1 MLWLRTPR
9 NLYLLPLFRVLA
21 RRGQEE
27 TGAISEIDE
36 HRRTEI
42 RGTAF
47 RMTAYYNENDED
59 KAAWL
64 RELIRKGIVAPGEVD
79 TRSISAVWPEDL
91 AGFSQH
97 HFFAG
102 IGVWSYALRLAGWPD
117 DRPVWTG
124 SCPCPSFSAAGKGGG
139 FDDPRHL
146 WPDWARLI
154 RKCRPA
160 TIFGEQADD
169 AIGYGWLDLV
179 QTDLE
184 REDYAVGKAVL
195 GACSVGAPHIRQRLY
210 FVAHAQRSETL
221 ARLGEIQS
229 RTRTH
234 NANGFRDGGIDERMA
249 HTDSERCRETGICAR
264 ESRPSRSG
272 ADCELADSDRR
283 GQSVRGE
290 PSAQHDGELRSES
303 VCRMGNADSAAS
315 EQHGAKV
322 SRSQAQGS
330 GEWFGNGHQRDG
342 HSGAGFVNGFWRGAD
357 WVLRKR
363 WNSEDWEW
371 CPTEPGTFP
380 LVAGTTNR
388 VLKLRGYGDA
398 ICAEVAKA
406 FIEASMIDSA

>member
-1 MLWLRTPR
+1 
-9 NLYLLPLFRVLA
+9 
-21 RRGQEE
+21 
-27 TGAISEIDE
+27 
-36 HRRTEI
+36 
-42 RGTAF
+42 
-47 RMTAYYNENDED
+47 MTAYYNENDED

-160 TIFGEQADD
+160 AIFGEQADD

-210 FVAHAQRSETL
+210 FVAHA
-221 ARLGEIQS
+221 ARERQPGDADGMDES
-229 RTRTH
+229 DRTRRTPRQSSSS
-234 NANGFRDGGIDERMA
+234 GDG
-249 HTDSERCRETGICAR
+249 H
-264 ESRPSRSG
+264 RSAAVAASAAG
-272 ADCELADSDRR
+272 KLADSDRR
-283 GQSVRGE
+283 GQPVHRAAHPIGAGLEGHVRNGKDGHE
-290 PSAQHDGELRSES
+290 PR
-303 VCRMGNADSAAS
+303 
-315 EQHGAKV
+315 
-322 SRSQAQGS
+322 
-330 GEWFGNGHQRDG
+330 WFGAQQDG
-342 HSGAGFVNGFWRGAD
+342 PVTAAGFVNGFWAGAD

-371 CPTEPGTFP
+371 CPTEPGTQQVVDGITESVERVLRKDYETFP
-380 LVAGTTNR
+380 LTAGAKNR
-388 VLKLRGYGDA
+388 VLKLKGYGDA
-398 ICAEVAKA
+398 IVAPLAAE
-406 FIEASMIDSA
+406 FIQACME

>member
-1 MLWLRTPR
+1 MS
-9 NLYLLPLFRVLA
+9 V
-21 RRGQEE
+21 
-27 TGAISEIDE
+27 
-36 HRRTEI
+36 
-42 RGTAF
+42 
-47 RMTAYYNENDED
+47 YYNENDED

-64 RELIRKGIVAPGEVD
+64 RELIRERAISTGEVD
-79 TRSISAVWPEDL
+79 TRSIAEVRPEDL

-160 TIFGEQADD
+160 TLFGEQADD

-184 REDYAVGKAVL
+184 REEYAVGKAVL

-210 FVAHAQRSETL
+210 FVAHSAE
-221 ARLGEIQS
+221 S
-229 RTRTH
+229 RFSG
-234 NANGFRDGGIDERMA
+234 NAERM
-249 HTDSERCRETGICAR
+249 DF
-264 ESRPSRSG
+264 
-272 ADCELADSDRR
+272 SDRSR
-283 GQSVRGE
+283 RTPRQS
-290 PSAQHDGELRSES
+290 SATPNGHG
-303 VCRMGNADSAAS
+303 SAAIATS
-315 EQHGAKV
+315 AAGKLANTDEQHGGKV

-330 GEWFGNGHQRDG
+330 GEWFGNGRERDG

-371 CPTEPGTFP
+371 CPTEPGTQQMVDGTSESVERVLRKDYETFP
-380 LVAGTTNR
+380 LATSVKNR
-388 VLKLRGYGDA
+388 VLKLKGYGDA
-398 ICAEVAKA
+398 IVAPLAAK
-406 FIEASMIDSA
+406 FIQACME

>member
-1 MLWLRTPR
+1 
-9 NLYLLPLFRVLA
+9 
-21 RRGQEE
+21 
-27 TGAISEIDE
+27 
-36 HRRTEI
+36 
-42 RGTAF
+42 
-47 RMTAYYNENDED
+47 MTAYYNENDED

-169 AIGYGWLDLV
+169 AIRYGWLDLV

-210 FVAHAQRSETL
+210 FVAHAARERQPFGHGEPSGKLQRETL
-221 ARLGEIQS
+221 PKELRLGDADGMDESDRSRRTPRQS
-229 RTRTH
+229 SSS
-234 NANGFRDGGIDERMA
+234 GDGHR
-249 HTDSERCRETGICAR
+249 
-264 ESRPSRSG
+264 G
-272 ADCELADSDRR
+272 AAVAASAAGELADSDRR

-303 VCRMGNADSAAS
+303 VRRMGNADSAAS
-315 EQHGAKV
+315 EQHGEKV
-322 SRSQAQGS
+322 SRSQAQGG

-342 HSGAGFVNGFWRGAD
+342 HSSTGFVNGFWAGAD

>member
-1 MLWLRTPR
+1 MK
-9 NLYLLPLFRVLA
+9 
-21 RRGQEE
+21 G
-27 TGAISEIDE
+27 
-36 HRRTEI
+36 
-42 RGTAF
+42 
-47 RMTAYYNENDED
+47 AYYNENDED

-64 RELIRKGIVAPGEVD
+64 RELIHEGVVASGEVD
-79 TRSISAVWPEDL
+79 TRSIAEVWPEDL
-91 AGFSQH
+91 TGFSQH

-124 SCPCPSFSAAGKGGG
+124 SCPCPSFSSAGKGGG

-179 QTDLE
+179 QTDME
-184 REDYAVGKAVL
+184 RENYAVGKAVL

-210 FVAHAQRSETL
+210 FVAHAEHAERRPELQEHSDSHGRD
-221 ARLGEIQS
+221 
-229 RTRTH
+229 
-234 NANGFRDGGIDERMA
+234 GFRGSCTSGRMDFSDRSRRTARQSSASPNGHGGTAVAASAAGELG
-249 HTDSERCRETGICAR
+249 DSERNGREQGTEEVRAR
-264 ESRPSRSG
+264 
-272 ADCELADSDRR
+272 
-283 GQSVRGE
+283 QSFISNT
-290 PSAQHDGELRSES
+290 SANVG
-303 VCRMGNADSAAS
+303 MGDPDSAAS
-315 EQHGAKV
+315 EQHGGKV

-363 WNSEDWEW
+363 WNSDDWEW

-380 LVAGTTNR
+380 LVAGATNR

-406 FIEASMIDSA
+406 FIEASTKETA

>member
-1 MLWLRTPR
+1 
-9 NLYLLPLFRVLA
+9 
-21 RRGQEE
+21 
-27 TGAISEIDE
+27 
-36 HRRTEI
+36 
-42 RGTAF
+42 
-47 RMTAYYNENDED
+47 MTAYYNENDEQ
-59 KAAWL
+59 KVEWL
-64 RELIRKGIVAPGEVD
+64 KELIRSSIIAPGEID
-79 TRSISAVWPEDL
+79 SRSIAQVCPEDL

-117 DRPVWTG
+117 DRPIWTG

-139 FDDPRHL
+139 FNDPRHL
-146 WPDWARLI
+146 WPDWARLV
-154 RKCRPA
+154 RECKPT

-184 REDYAVGKAVL
+184 RENYAVGKAVL

-210 FVAHAQRSETL
+210 FVAHAKAAEVFARPGEVQSGAGTHDTNGPGDGGAPLRMGDSDSE
-221 ARLGEIQS
+221 RLGEERICEGQS
-229 RTRTH
+229 GPGG
-234 NANGFRDGGIDERMA
+234 NGAN
-249 HTDSERCRETGICAR
+249 
-264 ESRPSRSG
+264 SG
-272 ADCELADSDRR
+272 LADPYRR

-290 PSAQHDGELRSES
+290 PSSQYDGEQRSRAM
-303 VCRMGNADSAAS
+303 CGMGDADSAAS
-315 EQHGAKV
+315 QQH
-322 SRSQAQGS
+322 SREVPQPQAQGS
-330 GEWFGNGHQRDG
+330 GQWFGNGHQRDG
-342 HSGAGFVNGFWRGAD
+342 HSGPGFVNGFWSGAD

-380 LVAGTTNR
+380 LVAGATNR

-406 FIEASMIDSA
+406 FIAASEGVRE